1 MAFTITKATK
11 LQIEVASV
19 LTTIA
24 HVETITPPQAVLTT
38 IRAKGLTD
46 DFSTVLV
53 AGDVEGGQASAAL
66 FHDPLDVQH
75 QLLAKT
81 VHSTDFTETGFKPV
95 DRKKNWCVKLDQ
107 LAVPKSWLFN
117 GPPVQYNV
125 SIGLS
130 DVLKAALTIEVER
143 TTALPV

>member
-11 LQIEVASV
+11 LQLEVATV
-19 LTTIA
+19 MTTIA
-24 HVETITPPQAVLTT
+24 HVESITPPQSVLTT
-38 IRAKGLTD
+38 IRAKGLAD
-46 DFSTVLV
+46 DFSTVMV

-75 QLLAKT
+75 QLLQKT
-81 VHSTDFTETGFKPV
+81 VHSTDFSATGFKPA
-95 DRKKNWCVKLDQ
+95 DRKKNWAVKLDQ
-107 LAVPKSWLFN
+107 LETPKSWLFN
-117 GPPVQYNV
+117 GPPVQYNI

-143 TTALPV
+143 TTQLPV

>member
-1 MAFTITKATK
+1 MSFTITKASK
-11 LQIEVASV
+11 LQIEVATV
-19 LTTIA
+19 LTTIS
-24 HVETITPPQAVLTT
+24 HVENINPPAAVLTT
-38 IRAKGLTD
+38 IRAKGLAD
-46 DFSTVLV
+46 DFSTVMV
-53 AGDVEGGQASAAL
+53 AGDVEGGQASASL

-81 VHSTDFTETGFKPV
+81 VHSTDFSETGFKPA
-95 DRKKNWCVKLDQ
+95 DRKKNWAVKLDQ
-107 LAVPKSWLFN
+107 LATPKSWLFC

-143 TTALPV
+143 TTQLPV

>member
-1 MAFTITKATK
+1 MAFTIAKATK
-11 LQIEVASV
+11 LQIAVASV

-24 HVETITPPQAVLTT
+24 HVETITPPQATLTT
-38 IRAKGLTD
+38 VRAKGLAD
-46 DFSTVLV
+46 DFSSVLV
-53 AGDVEGGQASAAL
+53 AGDVEGGQASASL

-81 VHSTDFTETGFKPV
+81 VHSTDFSETGFKPS
-95 DRKKNWCVKLDQ
+95 DRKKDWCVKLDQ
-107 LAVPKSWLFN
+107 LATPKSWLFT
-117 GPPVQYNV
+117 GPPTQYNV
-125 SIGLS
+125 SVNVA